1 MLLVAA
7 EAAYLVSIKEQV
19 NKVNINLLMVE
30 QQMLR
35 ELPIQYN
42 NGKSLFNGSQVYSL
56 TQY

>member
-30 QQMLR
+30 Q
-35 ELPIQYN
+35 
-42 NGKSLFNGSQVYSL
+42 
-56 TQY
+56 